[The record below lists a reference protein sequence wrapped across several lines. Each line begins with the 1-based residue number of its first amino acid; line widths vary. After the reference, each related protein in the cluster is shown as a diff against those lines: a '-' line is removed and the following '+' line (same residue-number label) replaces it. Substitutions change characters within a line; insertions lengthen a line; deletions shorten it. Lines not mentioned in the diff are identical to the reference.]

1 MSMVVLA
8 YRHYICLVVCY
19 QIHAMEIAH
28 RHTWPTISHCIR
40 CIPTSS
46 NPIWSNKMWKGPIEQ
61 MDCLMNPSLLTFTS
75 FKLNSRIWLVTNS
88 NHLLG
93 GKWSVAWQTRCRC
106 YQQHE
111 CYIVVKVV
119 QHTTHCTSVGL
130 YEMVRRC
137 TGAVLSGHPGMCWSC
152 QHSRAEGS
160 WRRAPPHH
168 WWSPGR
174 RARSAVGCHWKLAL
188 YWSRLHGKKFSKRKD

>member
-1 MSMVVLA
+1 MVVLA
-8 YRHYICLVVCY
+8 YRHYMCLVVCY
-19 QIHAMEIAH
+19 QIHAMETAH

-46 NPIWSNKMWKGPIEQ
+46 NPIWSNKMWKGIIEQ

-93 GKWSVAWQTRCRC
+93 WKWSLAWQTRCRC

-111 CYIVVKVV
+111 CYIVVMVV
-119 QHTTHCTSVGL
+119 CTHDSLHICGSLRNG
-130 YEMVRRC
+130 EMMHWYCV
-137 TGAVLSGHPGMCWSC
+137 VWF
-152 QHSRAEGS
+152 SRYML
-160 WRRAPPHH
+160 
-168 WWSPGR
+168 
-174 RARSAVGCHWKLAL
+174 KLPT
-188 YWSRLHGKKFSKRKD
+188 